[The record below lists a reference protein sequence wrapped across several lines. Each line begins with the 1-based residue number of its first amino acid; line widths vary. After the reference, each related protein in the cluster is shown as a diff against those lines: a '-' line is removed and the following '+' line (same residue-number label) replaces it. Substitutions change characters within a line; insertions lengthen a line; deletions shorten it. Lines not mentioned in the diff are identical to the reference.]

1 MPGLK
6 LFFLGPPRIEL
17 DDVSLELES
26 RKGVALVAYLALTS
40 QSHSRD
46 ALSTLFWP
54 DSDQHQA
61 RSYLRHALW
70 LLKKALGDSW
80 LEISRERVGLQ
91 AEADIWLDVHAF
103 RQGTGAASGTNGD
116 GLPRLAEA
124 VNLYRDDFLSG
135 FTLPD
140 APNFDE
146 WQFFQTEELRK
157 RLADALKQLVWGYSR
172 QSNFEAAIP
181 HARRWVALD
190 PLHEPAQRHLIQLY
204 SESGQKTAALRQYEE
219 YAALLEKEL
228 GLPPQE
234 ETTTLYEAIKA
245 KRIVE
250 PFLKADEQQR
260 QSRPKPDSERGE
272 QLIPLASPHPPLPF
286 PKSTFSVEIEE
297 APFVG
302 RQQEL
307 ARLNTLLEA
316 ALAGQN
322 RIAFVVGPAGQGKTA
337 LLQAFGQQAEAL
349 YPNLIVVGGNCNAY
363 TGLGDPYLPFREML
377 ELLTGD
383 IEVQAVA
390 GTLHPERA
398 RRLGQIFPLTV
409 QILLERGSDL
419 FDTFISL
426 QSLLRRAAAYAAQSP
441 SLLTQIQ
448 TFASRRTNTMAHPN
462 AQKSALFEQ
471 YVKVIQALASQV
483 PLLLLLDDLQWADPG
498 SLSLLFHLG
507 RRLTGHRVL
516 ILGAYRPNE
525 VALMQDGEPHPLAQV
540 VHKFQSD
547 FGDIIL
553 DLSQAEGQTF
563 VDDLLD
569 SQPNRLGNF
578 FRQTLYQQ
586 TGGHPLFTIELLRG
600 MQERGDVIRDG
611 AGVWQMQTSLNWNTL
626 PARVEGAI
634 AERIGRLAQPLQKLL
649 QVASVEGEE
658 FTAEVIAQTL
668 NLDEHEVVRQLS
680 RDLDKT
686 HALVRAI
693 GTKRIGQRRVSR
705 YRFRH
710 ILIQR
715 YLYNLL
721 DDVEGVYQHER
732 VANTLEYLYG
742 EQAADVA
749 VQLARHFEAAQ
760 LPEKA
765 IGYLHLAGDQA
776 RRSTALNEALRYYQA
791 ALNYWPTADK
801 AGRAELLRKL
811 GECQWITGQ
820 AEDALKTFK
829 DDYELFE
836 SLDNLEGA
844 GAIQRL
850 MGRVYWELGDRE
862 QALRHY
868 HQALSLLKQ
877 GPEGVE
883 LAWAIS
889 SISQMHM
896 LASEH
901 AQAID
906 WGEQAL
912 DLAKRLE
919 AEAVTVHALNNVG
932 TAYLYNAEPE
942 RGQAM
947 LRESVRRALEANMPH
962 DASRGRLN
970 LGEGLADLD
979 YYEEARATFE
989 ELYTYAAHVS
999 TALYAG
1005 SALIELAYLD
1015 WITGR
1020 WSGALAR
1027 RQQILEWLERA
1038 QSQAYL
1044 EIKASSLFGQQHN
1057 DLGQAEV
1064 AYQVLTRTLTK
1075 VRSFN
1080 ELQVSAFHLAELAR
1094 ALGAL
1099 GSPEEAIEMVRELV
1113 EVIKRGGYESRHST
1127 LPLLNACYLLAG
1139 HPHPGPLN
1147 KVMAALERTNQR
1159 SRSGAT
1165 AAALREAQGVA
1176 FLRDKPQ
1183 QAIEPLRQAVSLW
1196 QTLGRPYD
1204 RIRALNSLGQA
1215 LSQTENSREAQAAF
1229 VEAHRLI
1236 NSLVAQ
1242 LEEAELKASF
1252 LNSPL
1257 VLEIRERFA
1266 QPEV

>member
-1 MPGLK
+1 LK
-6 LFFLGPPRIEL
+6 LFFLGPPQIEL
-17 DDVSLELES
+17 DEASLELES
-26 RKGVALVAYLALTS
+26 RKGVALLAYLAVTG

-46 ALSTLFWP
+46 ALSTLLWP
-54 DSDQHQA
+54 DNDQQQA

-80 LEISRERVGLQ
+80 LEISREQVGLQ

-103 RQGTGAASGTNGD
+103 QQGAAAASGTDGD

-124 VNLYRDDFLSG
+124 AELYRGDFLSG
-135 FTLPD
+135 FTLAD

-146 WQFFQTEELRK
+146 WQFFQTEDLRQ
-157 RLADALKQLVWGYSR
+157 RLAGALKQLVWGYSR
-172 QSNFEAAIP
+172 QSNFEVAIP

-190 PLHEPAQRHLIQLY
+190 PLHEPAQRHLMQLY
-204 SESGQKTAALRQYEE
+204 GETDQKAAALRQYEE

-228 GLPPQE
+228 GLPPEE

-245 KRIVE
+245 KRIAE
-250 PFLKADEQQR
+250 PFLKAKEHR
-260 QSRPKPDSERGE
+260 PQSRPEPDPGSAE
-272 QLIPLASPHPPLPF
+272 QLIPLSSPPPPLPF
-286 PKSTFSVEIEE
+286 PESAFSAETEE

-307 ARLNTLLEA
+307 IRLNRLLEA
-316 ALAGQN
+316 ALSRQN
-322 RIAFVVGPAGQGKTA
+322 QIAFVIGPAGQGKTA
-337 LLQAFGQQAEAL
+337 LLQAFGQQAQAIH
-349 YPNLIVVGGNCNAY
+349 PNLIVVGGNCNAY
-363 TGLGDPYLPFREML
+363 TGLGDPYLPFRQML

-383 IEVQAVA
+383 IEAQAVA

-409 QILLERGSDL
+409 QVLLERGSDL
-419 FDTFISL
+419 FDTFIPL
-426 QSLLRRAAAYAAQSP
+426 PSLLRRAAAYAAQSP
-441 SLLTQIQ
+441 AWLAQLQ
-448 TFASRRTNTMAHPN
+448 TLASQRTNTP
-462 AQKSALFEQ
+462 AQQSALFEQ
-471 YVKVIQALASQV
+471 YVKVIQTLAGQM

-498 SLSLLFHLG
+498 SVSLLFHLG

-525 VALMQDGEPHPLAQV
+525 VTLTPDGAPHPLAQV

-553 DLSQAEGQTF
+553 DLSQTEGQTF

-569 SQPNRLGNF
+569 SQPNRLGHF
-578 FRQTLYQQ
+578 FRQTLYRQ

-600 MQERGDVIRDG
+600 MQERGDLAQDG
-611 AGVWQMQTSLNWNTL
+611 AGVWQMRPSLNWNTL

-634 AERIGRLAQPLQKLL
+634 AERIGRLAPPLQKLL

-658 FTAEVIAQTL
+658 FTAEVIAQAL
-668 NLDEHEVVRQLS
+668 NLADHEVVGQLS

-686 HALVRAI
+686 HALVQAL
-693 GTKRIGQRRVSR
+693 GTKRIGQRRLSR

-721 DDVEGVYQHER
+721 DEVERVYQHER
-732 VANTLEYLYG
+732 VGFTLEYLYG
-742 EQAADVA
+742 EQAAEVA

-776 RRSTALNEALRYYQA
+776 RRSTALNEAIRYYQA
-791 ALNYWPTADK
+791 ALKYWPNADE

-811 GECQWITGQ
+811 GECQWMTGQ

-829 DDYELFE
+829 EDYDLFE
-836 SLDNLEGA
+836 ALDNLEGA

-850 MGRVYWELGDRE
+850 MGRVYWEMGDRE
-862 QALRHY
+862 QSLRHY
-868 HQALSLLKQ
+868 RRTLSLLKQ
-877 GPEGVE
+877 GPESVE

-889 SISQMHM
+889 SISQMRM
-896 LASEH
+896 LANEY

-906 WGEQAL
+906 WGERAL
-912 DLAKRLE
+912 ALAGRLG

-932 TAYLYNAEPE
+932 TAYLNAGEPE

-947 LRESVRRALEANMPH
+947 LRESVRRALEANLPH
-962 DASRGRLN
+962 DACRGRLN
-970 LGEGLADLD
+970 LGEGLAGLD

-989 ELYTYAAHVS
+989 ELYAYAAHVS

-1005 SALIELAYLD
+1005 SSLIELAQLD
-1015 WITGR
+1015 WLTGR
-1020 WSGALAR
+1020 WSDALAR

-1038 QSQAYL
+1038 QSQAYV

-1064 AYQVLTRTLTK
+1064 AYQILTQTLAK

-1080 ELQVSAFHLAELAR
+1080 ELQVTAFHLAELAR
-1094 ALGAL
+1094 ALVGL
-1099 GSPEEAIEMVRELV
+1099 GSPEEAIEVVRELV
-1113 EVIKRGGYESRHST
+1113 AAVRRGGYDSRFST
-1127 LPLLNACYLLAG
+1127 LPLLKACHLFVG
-1139 HPHPGPLN
+1139 HTHLGPIN
-1147 KVMAALERTNQR
+1147 EVMAALQQIERTNPR
-1159 SRSGAT
+1159 SHSRAT
-1165 AAALREAQGVA
+1165 VAALREGQGVA
-1176 FLRDKPQ
+1176 LLRDTPYK
-1183 QAIEPLRQAVSLW
+1183 AIEPLRQAVGLW

-1204 RIRALNSLGQA
+1204 QIRALNSLGQA
-1215 LSQTENSREAQAAF
+1215 LSQTENGREAQATFA
-1229 VEAHRLI
+1229 EAQRLI
-1236 NSLVAQ
+1236 MLLVAQ
-1242 LEEAELKASF
+1242 LEDAELKASF

-1257 VLEIRERFA
+1257 VQGMRKRFDRP
-1266 QPEV
+1266 QP